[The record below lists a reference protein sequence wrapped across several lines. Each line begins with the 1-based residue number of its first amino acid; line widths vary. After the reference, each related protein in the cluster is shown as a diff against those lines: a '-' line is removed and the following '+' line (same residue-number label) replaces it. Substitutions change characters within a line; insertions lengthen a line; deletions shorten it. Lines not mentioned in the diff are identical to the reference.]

1 MQDIENKFSS
11 GDDNRFSTG
20 SASELLESFIY
31 PVCIIS
37 ISGELLNQNRQ
48 FENVFNSDL
57 QSAQL
62 DWTHPFYPEYRK
74 RLALAYLRAIKGQA
88 RQCFAVMKSV
98 ENERI
103 PVELYL
109 FPLTEGD
116 VVKGI
121 LVLLKIVEDR
131 IFSFNKSTTVFIND
145 EEVDYESNVFEFSPF
160 PIVRINQKGEI
171 IKASSSLQG
180 FLGYTTT
187 SLMKNRN
194 LLFKTLGRY
203 DFERMRKAM
212 FDLFSGIA
220 SFKRIGEVK
229 IIPKGKEDVT
239 EKWANLICYPIVAQK
254 EVLAVEVIIEDLTR
268 VKQLEQSMSSTNR
281 IQIVG
286 DLTRG
291 FLHFFNNVINIIMSR
306 TQLLLQMTE
315 KESVLDGLRMIEHAA
330 QDGMQQVRRI
340 EDFIGEGDRL
350 YEKETANLVELVE
363 DALEFAKIQFKVD
376 EKERRRKIVIERL
389 YFSLVYVNCDVRL
402 VREVLL
408 SVLFRVSSYIDKN
421 GTVKIE
427 LKKNSGVTI
436 NVSVDKLAGGEK
448 SVQDKLSNLFI
459 SAVDVRKLAEEIN
472 LKIIEEESSSAYS
485 IKIMFPSDMIV
496 PDDQDKN
503 ESIGF
508 KIRDLDILVVE
519 DEAALQEILFE
530 LFDSMGNRVV
540 LAKSAED
547 AIDELKK
554 QPFDVV
560 ISDYGLPG
568 ITGLEL
574 LARVKEQYEST
585 VTVLLTGWMLT
596 DLKAYKN
603 VVDLYLPK
611 PFKLDVLIRELSGIF
626 NNLRSK

>member
-1 MQDIENKFSS
+1 MQDIDKHLSP
-11 GDDNRFSTG
+11 GDDKGFKLEQV
-20 SASELLESFIY
+20 ADLLESFIY

-37 ISGELLNQNRQ
+37 VSGELLNQNAE
-48 FENVFNSDL
+48 FENIFNSDR

-98 ENERI
+98 EDERI

-109 FPLTEGD
+109 FPLKNEEG
-116 VVKGI
+116 VQAV

-131 IFSFNKSTTVFIND
+131 IFSFNKSTTVLIND

-180 FLGYTTT
+180 FLGYTT
-187 SLMKNRN
+187 SDLMKNRN
-194 LLFKTLGRY
+194 LLFKTLSRY
-203 DFERMRKAM
+203 DFERMRKTM
-212 FDLFSGIA
+212 FDLFSGTA

-229 IIPKGKEDVT
+229 ILPKGKEEVT
-239 EKWANLICYPIVAQK
+239 EKWANLICYPIVSQK
-254 EVLAVEVIIEDLTR
+254 EVLAVEIIIEDLTR
-268 VKQLEQSMSSTNR
+268 VKQLEHSMSSSNR

-350 YEKETANLVELVE
+350 EEKETINLVELVE
-363 DALEFAKIQFKVD
+363 DALEFAKIQFKVE
-376 EKERRRKIVIERL
+376 EKEKRRKIVIERL
-389 YFSLVYVNCDVRL
+389 YFSLVYINCDVRL

-408 SVLFRVSSYIDKN
+408 SVLFRVSSYIDKT
-421 GTVKIE
+421 GTVKVE

-436 NVSVDKLAGGEK
+436 SISVEKEKGEGK
-448 SVQDKLSNLFI
+448 SAQDKLSSLFI

-472 LKIIEEESSSAYS
+472 LKIMEEESSSTYS
-485 IKIMFPSDMIV
+485 IKIMFPPDMIV
-496 PDDQDKN
+496 SDETSKRED
-503 ESIGF
+503 IGF

-519 DEAALQEILFE
+519 DESALQEILYE
-530 LFDSMGNRVV
+530 LFDSMGNRVFI
-540 LAKSAED
+540 AKAAED
-547 AIDELKK
+547 ALDEMKR
-554 QPFDVV
+554 QQFDLV
-560 ISDYGLPG
+560 ISDYGLSG
-568 ITGLEL
+568 MTGLEL
-574 LARVKEQYEST
+574 LARVKEQNEKT

-626 NNLRSK
+626 KEIRSR

>member
-20 SASELLESFIY
+20 SVSELLESFIY

-37 ISGELLNQNRQ
+37 VSGELLNQNRQ

-131 IFSFNKSTTVFIND
+131 IFSFNKSTTVLIND

-268 VKQLEQSMSSTNR
+268 VKQLEQSMSSSNR

-408 SVLFRVSSYIDKN
+408 SVLFRVSSYIDKS

-503 ESIGF
+503 ENIGF

-554 QPFDVV
+554 HPFDVV

-574 LARVKEQYEST
+574 LARVKEQYENT

-611 PFKLDVLIRELSGIF
+611 PFKLDVLIRELSCIF
-626 NNLRSK
+626 NNLRST

>member
-1 MQDIENKFSS
+1 MQDIEKKFSP

-20 SASELLESFIY
+20 SVSDLLGSFIY

-37 ISGELLNQNRQ
+37 VSGELLNQNQQ
-48 FENVFNSDL
+48 FENIFNSNL

-116 VVKGI
+116 IVKGI

-131 IFSFNKSTTVFIND
+131 IFSFNKSTTVLIND

-194 LLFKTLGRY
+194 LLFKTLSRY

-229 IIPKGKEDVT
+229 ILPKGKEDVT
-239 EKWANLICYPIVAQK
+239 EKWANLICYPIVSQK

-268 VKQLEQSMSSTNR
+268 VKQLEQSMSSSNR

-350 YEKETANLVELVE
+350 YEKETVNLVELVE
-363 DALEFAKIQFKVD
+363 DALEFAKIQLKVD

-408 SVLFRVSSYIDKN
+408 SVLFRVSSYIDKS

-436 NVSVDKLAGGEK
+436 NVSVDKQAGEEK

-459 SAVDVRKLAEEIN
+459 LAVDVRKLAEEIN

-485 IKIMFPSDMIV
+485 IKIMFPPDMIV

-503 ESIGF
+503 ENIGF

-530 LFDSMGNRVV
+530 LFDAMGNRVV
-540 LAKSAED
+540 LAKSAES

-554 QPFDVV
+554 HPFDVV

-574 LARVKEQYEST
+574 LAKVKEQYENT

-603 VVDLYLPK
+603 VIDLYLPK

>member
-11 GDDNRFSTG
+11 GDDNKFSTG
-20 SASELLESFIY
+20 SVSELLESFIY

-37 ISGELLNQNRQ
+37 ISGELLNQNQQ

-98 ENERI
+98 ENKRI

-131 IFSFNKSTTVFIND
+131 IFSFNKSTTVLIND

-187 SLMKNRN
+187 SLMKKRN

-239 EKWANLICYPIVAQK
+239 EKWANLICYPIISQK

-268 VKQLEQSMSSTNR
+268 VKQLEQSMSSSNR

-350 YEKETANLVELVE
+350 YEKETVNLVELVE

-408 SVLFRVSSYIDKN
+408 SVLFRVSSYIDKS

-436 NVSVDKLAGGEK
+436 NVSVDKVSGEEK
-448 SVQDKLSNLFI
+448 SAQDKLSNLFI

-554 QPFDVV
+554 HPFDVV

-585 VTVLLTGWMLT
+585 VTVLLTGWMLS

-626 NNLRSK
+626 NNLRST

>member
-1 MQDIENKFSS
+1 MQDIEKKFSP

-20 SASELLESFIY
+20 SVSDLLGSFIY

-37 ISGELLNQNRQ
+37 VSGELLNQNQQ
-48 FENVFNSDL
+48 FENIFNSNL

-116 VVKGI
+116 IVKGI

-131 IFSFNKSTTVFIND
+131 IFSFNKSTTVLIND

-194 LLFKTLGRY
+194 LLFKTLSRY

-229 IIPKGKEDVT
+229 ILPKGKEDVT
-239 EKWANLICYPIVAQK
+239 EKWANLICYPIVSQK

-268 VKQLEQSMSSTNR
+268 VKQLEQSMSSSNR

-315 KESVLDGLRMIEHAA
+315 KESVLDGCA
-330 QDGMQQVRRI
+330 
-340 EDFIGEGDRL
+340 
-350 YEKETANLVELVE
+350 
-363 DALEFAKIQFKVD
+363 
-376 EKERRRKIVIERL
+376 
-389 YFSLVYVNCDVRL
+389 
-402 VREVLL
+402 
-408 SVLFRVSSYIDKN
+408 
-421 GTVKIE
+421 
-427 LKKNSGVTI
+427 
-436 NVSVDKLAGGEK
+436 
-448 SVQDKLSNLFI
+448 
-459 SAVDVRKLAEEIN
+459 
-472 LKIIEEESSSAYS
+472 
-485 IKIMFPSDMIV
+485 
-496 PDDQDKN
+496 
-503 ESIGF
+503 
-508 KIRDLDILVVE
+508 
-519 DEAALQEILFE
+519 
-530 LFDSMGNRVV
+530 
-540 LAKSAED
+540 
-547 AIDELKK
+547 
-554 QPFDVV
+554 
-560 ISDYGLPG
+560 
-568 ITGLEL
+568 
-574 LARVKEQYEST
+574 
-585 VTVLLTGWMLT
+585 
-596 DLKAYKN
+596 
-603 VVDLYLPK
+603 
-611 PFKLDVLIRELSGIF
+611 
-626 NNLRSK
+626 

>member
-1 MQDIENKFSS
+1 MQDIEKQFSS
-11 GDDNRFSTG
+11 GDDKGFKL
-20 SASELLESFIY
+20 EQVVDLLESFIY

-37 ISGELLNQNRQ
+37 VSGELLNQNTE
-48 FENVFNSDL
+48 FENIFNSDR
-57 QSAQL
+57 QSAHL

-98 ENERI
+98 EDERI

-109 FPLTEGD
+109 FPLKNEDG
-116 VVKGI
+116 VQAI

-131 IFSFNKSTTVFIND
+131 IFSFNKSTTVMIND
-145 EEVDYESNVFEFSPF
+145 EEVDYESSVFEFSPF
-160 PIVRINQKGEI
+160 PLVRINQKGEI

-180 FLGYTTT
+180 FLGHTAND
-187 SLMKNRN
+187 LMKNRN
-194 LLFKTLGRY
+194 LLFKTLSRY
-203 DFERMRKAM
+203 DFERMRKTM
-212 FDLFSGIA
+212 FDLFSGAA

-229 IIPKGKEDVT
+229 ILPRGKEEVT
-239 EKWANLICYPIVAQK
+239 EKWANLICYPIVSQK
-254 EVLAVEVIIEDLTR
+254 EVLAVEIIVEDLTR
-268 VKQLEQSMSSTNR
+268 VKQLENSMSSSNR

-291 FLHFFNNVINIIMSR
+291 FLHFFNNVINIVMNR

-350 YEKETANLVELVE
+350 EEKETINLVELVE
-363 DALEFAKIQFKVD
+363 DALEFAKIQFKVE
-376 EKERRRKIVIERL
+376 EKEKRRKIVIERL
-389 YFSLVYVNCDVRL
+389 YFSLVYVECDVRL

-408 SVLFRVSSYIDKN
+408 SVLFRVSSYINKT
-421 GTVKIE
+421 GTVKVE

-436 NVSVDKLAGGEK
+436 SVSVEK
-448 SVQDKLSNLFI
+448 EEGVERSAMDKLSTLFI
-459 SAVDVRKLAEEIN
+459 SAVDVRKLAEEIH
-472 LKIIEEESSSAYS
+472 LKIMEEESSSTYS
-485 IKIMFPSDMIV
+485 MKIMFPPDMLV
-496 PDDQDKN
+496 PDETSKRED
-503 ESIGF
+503 IGF

-519 DEAALQEILFE
+519 DESALQEILYE
-530 LFDSMGNRVV
+530 LFDSMGNRVFM
-540 LAKSAED
+540 AKTAEE
-547 AIDELKK
+547 ALGEMKR
-554 QPFDVV
+554 QQFDLI
-560 ISDYGLPG
+560 ISDYGLTG
-568 ITGLEL
+568 MTGLEL
-574 LARVKEQYEST
+574 LARVKEQGEKT

-626 NNLRSK
+626 KERRSV